1 MGLGSVWIE
10 DGELKM
16 GNGYD
21 QNRIQM
27 DTSSAINPISPYDY
41 YVNYNKNKGNRI
53 CKCISLNRNC

>member
-1 MGLGSVWIE
+1 MGLGRVWLE

-27 DTSSAINPISPYDY
+27 GTSSAIIPLVHMVIMLAIIKIKGAES
-41 YVNYNKNKGNRI
+41 VNA
-53 CKCISLNRNC
+53 SV